1 MSPRKRPSTGSI
13 VDVHFAPSIGSE
25 SSHECHS
32 PLQLRLFG
40 FDRPAISGNPS
51 SKADVAAY
59 ESLRVRAGREPAAQ
73 IQVALWC
80 EQHGMTAEK
89 VKHLAAAVLRDPQ
102 NAMARG
108 LLGLLP
114 SGGKWETPEAVNA
127 RLSTDEGKMAKLA
140 EYNRRRDELQAL
152 SEAGF
157 RLVAPP
163 GKIARYL
170 TEAPAS
176 LPRRT
181 PGSASGASRTGFS
194 PRRPLTSRRR
204 SCLIL
209 TANQPGNISGTS
221 GTTASG

>member
-89 VKHLAAAVLRDPQ
+89 VKHLAPAVLRDPQ

-152 SEAGF
+152 ERTGF
-157 RLVAPP
+157 RLWRHR
-163 GKIARYL
+163 AR
-170 TEAPAS
+170 S
-176 LPRRT
+176 L
-181 PGSASGASRTGFS
+181 GISQK
-194 PRRPLTSRRR
+194 RRR
-204 SCLIL
+204 ACRGARQARHLVP
-209 TANQPGNISGTS
+209 AER
-221 GTTASG
+221 ASARGDRSLHAGGRA